1 MERKWRGTMACVTP
15 PEPGAVQEA
24 HDLQVCDVS
33 LRRAFGFLGKRW
45 NGVIIATIG
54 ALGPVGFADLK
65 RAVTGITDSMLSDRL
80 TELAS
85 INLVVRSVTT
95 AKPPSVTYALTEEGK
110 RLLPVFDQLARWAHS
125 NLADCPSGR

>member
-1 MERKWRGTMACVTP
+1 M
-15 PEPGAVQEA
+15 
-24 HDLQVCDVS
+24 QVCDVS

-95 AKPPSVTYALTEEGK
+95 TKPPSVTYALTDEGK
-110 RLLPVFDQLARWAHS
+110 RLLPVFDQLARWAHV
-125 NLADCPSGR
+125 NLAECPGGR